1 MGLVTK
7 PASFGICGCTFP
19 CLAHAHG
26 STCLGSECRPPEGM
40 RFSEITACVFAGQR
54 AEAWHF
60 GERTGSMHAA
70 ELSPGTVR
78 SRSRSRRVVIMDAW
92 SRRRCHC
99 PRHLCGLGCSAP
111 SVMEGSGSFQS
122 FQDSAELDMRTNH
135 TRLSR
140 DTSAS
145 SESFSCFRRLP
156 GRPHGGGSGRR
167 LDDRPGRQPLPLP
180 VSAPAPDSSSRVL
193 ASVRKSPL
201 VTDDIQSSRTTSSPS
216 FDPFSLLTSRR
227 VLSTHLGPP
236 TPVPSQLG

>member
-1 MGLVTK
+1 MFFVSSWYDQTLCPSASGGEMGLATK

-78 SRSRSRRVVIMDAW
+78 SRSRSRRVVIKDAW

-122 FQDSAELDMRTNH
+122 FQDSQLNLTCAPTTHVSLRTPVLPQNH
-135 TRLSR
+135 
-140 DTSAS
+140 
-145 SESFSCFRRLP
+145 
-156 GRPHGGGSGRR
+156 
-167 LDDRPGRQPLPLP
+167 
-180 VSAPAPDSSSRVL
+180 SRVSGGFPDGPTAEAQAGAL
-193 ASVRKSPL
+193 MTDPDASRFLFPSP
-201 VTDDIQSSRTTSSPS
+201 P
-216 FDPFSLLTSRR
+216 P
-227 VLSTHLGPP
+227 PP
-236 TPVPSQLG
+236 TLPPGFLLLCGSHP